1 MVLLPGCACCPTC
14 WPFPTFDGVQ
24 WEADI
29 VCSGAPDYT
38 MSRFFDY
45 LSPSQG
51 GGTLEIIE
59 RALGGSF
66 SGTLGGALGSSAT
79 SGDVTAVFTAGA
91 SAHANPP
98 FQQVTGDLLTIS
110 RKYILSRSNIYSADN
125 TLPTGERDPDISLIK
140 TRTMS
145 IQRQCSYPGIGPSEE
160 NIFNT
165 VTPKNGQVFLRE
177 PPVGYAFTKELTLR
191 NVSLTAVGL
200 CATGITAAN
209 RERVHIEP
217 DYITDPDDF
226 LFVHTFPIFDG
237 YSPEGL
243 AMLAFDFPI
252 SVTAVRLVYGGVSVD
267 WYKDSQRVCV

>member
-1 MVLLPGCACCPTC
+1 
-14 WPFPTFDGVQ
+14 VQ

-29 VCSGAPDYT
+29 VCSGAVDYT

-45 LSPSQG
+45 VSPSQG

-59 RALGGSF
+59 RVLGGSF

-110 RKYILSRSNIYSADN
+110 RNYILSRRYIFSPDN
-125 TLPTGERDPDISLIK
+125 TLPAEQRPPDISELE
-140 TRTMS
+140 TRAMN
-145 IQRQCSYPGIGPSEE
+145 IRRQCSYPGIGPAGE

-165 VTPKNGQVFLRE
+165 VTPADGRVFLRE
-177 PPVGYAFTKELTLR
+177 STSAFTFAIYNQSR
-191 NVSLTAVGL
+191 NVSLSSVGL
-200 CATGITAAN
+200 CATGITAAY
-209 RERVHIEP
+209 RERIHIEP

-226 LFVHTFPIFDG
+226 GFAHTFPIFDG